1 MNFTSP
7 FSPRSSVAFLSADEI
22 APTFIAS
29 SAANSRS
36 PSRSP
41 SRSVTPRASLTK
53 LRAEPKTPQQEAID
67 ATFDKSFS
75 TSGFLTSRM
84 L

>member
-29 SAANSRS
+29 SAAN
-36 PSRSP
+36 SRSP